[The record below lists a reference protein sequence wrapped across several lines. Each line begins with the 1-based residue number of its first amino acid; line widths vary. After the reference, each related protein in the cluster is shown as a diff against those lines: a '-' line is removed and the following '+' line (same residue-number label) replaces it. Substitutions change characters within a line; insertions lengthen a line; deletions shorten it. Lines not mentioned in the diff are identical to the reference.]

1 MIRKASSVSQVRF
14 IYIMTTIFMIGLSIY
29 SYVQINNL
37 FESSKII
44 YHTNNVQ
51 NALGTISKSLVD
63 AETNNRGFLLIRDSL
78 MLQKRDKALISLAKG
93 QQYLD
98 SLISG
103 NADKIRYAAKL
114 YQVIE
119 ERKVNI
125 EKAAI
130 ESISLDIPS
139 NIKENIYEGSRIMD
153 SVNELVEEMNREES
167 SLLERR
173 TALFTRLSQITPFY
187 IIVLFLGSLI
197 ILLFS
202 YFKLNKELIKSQ
214 DLHAALV
221 LQDED
226 RELLASKLILANE
239 ELAFQNA
246 EKEKR
251 ASELAVAN
259 LELEFQNKT
268 KEKLASE
275 LIIANHELA
284 FQNEEKENRAA
295 ELVAANKELELFI
308 NISSHDLQEP
318 LRKIQMA
325 ASRIESNDYMALSS
339 KGRDHFVKMQEAALS
354 MHTLIEDLLIYS
366 RTNSEERIFED
377 IDLTIIINEVRNELK
392 ESIEEKN
399 AVIEVM
405 DICNA
410 NIMRFQ
416 FRQLVSNIISNALKF
431 TIPGQPPHIIISS
444 NIKPGSQ
451 CHNESLIQ
459 DQQYCHIRIA
469 DNGIGFEP
477 QYNEKIFEVFQRLYS
492 KETYKGTGIGLA
504 MVKKIVENHNGVI
517 TATGHLNKGAIFD
530 IYIPTIKKP
539 KHG

>member
-14 IYIMTTIFMIGLSIY
+14 IYIMTTIFMIGLPIY

-103 NADKIRYAAKL
+103 NADKMRYAAKL

>member
-103 NADKIRYAAKL
+103 NADKMRYAAKL

-251 ASELAVAN
+251 ASESAVAN